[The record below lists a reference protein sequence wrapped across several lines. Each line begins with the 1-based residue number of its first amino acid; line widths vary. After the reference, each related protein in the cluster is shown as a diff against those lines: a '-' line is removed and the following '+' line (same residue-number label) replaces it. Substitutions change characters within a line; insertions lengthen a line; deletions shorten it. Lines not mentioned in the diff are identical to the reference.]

1 MIKLGSTAV
10 ILILLIRTGTGQVN
24 WPTDSNN
31 SFPWIAD
38 SVNHMNNFYDF
49 DGNPASLFEDETSK
63 QLWIGHVSD
72 YYDGAFHHPFEPK
85 SLYNQRYFVQ
95 TSYPIDE
102 NDLFKGFFTYT
113 RQNDRDVMWADQ
125 SRNLDWNPY
134 IFADSS
140 TGDFELSG
148 LSWAG
153 EWAHRLSSNWLAG
166 ATFYYNVDQRLK
178 QVFPKPL
185 NSHRDIVTKIGTQYR
200 AGNMS
205 FAAHYQ
211 YLDEQEQ
218 VEITKYNLNQ
228 DLTPLIYK
236 FRYSDLPLILRGKT
250 SDERKSELSTHQLN
264 IQGRWKNNV
273 WNVLF
278 AGCFGKTTGNTIDG
292 GNRNDEQGKLERTS
306 IGSKLKVERDWV
318 RTKVS
323 FSYGFQ
329 QNKLNANH
337 PDFNLET
344 IQHPSTVHNAQLGL
358 INKLSIKTS
367 IFGEV
372 KFHWLQNQYED
383 RMTANYWKYAQQ
395 QWGGKAGIIRSLGK
409 HWTGTLWGGY
419 SQYSYSDL
427 LTQETI
433 YTEYFNI
440 LFRDNLNYLT
450 GGEDD
455 FYLGSKIVYHFLPVF
470 EAELNTYWYQI
481 NSTNSDRKNFYA
493 DLMVKIYIF

>member
-1 MIKLGSTAV
+1 M
-10 ILILLIRTGTGQVN
+10 
-24 WPTDSNN
+24 
-31 SFPWIAD
+31 
-38 SVNHMNNFYDF
+38 
-49 DGNPASLFEDETSK
+49 
-63 QLWIGHVSD
+63 
-72 YYDGAFHHPFEPK
+72 
-85 SLYNQRYFVQ
+85 
-95 TSYPIDE
+95 
-102 NDLFKGFFTYT
+102 
-113 RQNDRDVMWADQ
+113 
-125 SRNLDWNPY
+125 
-134 IFADSS
+134 
-140 TGDFELSG
+140 
-148 LSWAG
+148 
-153 EWAHRLSSNWLAG
+153 
-166 ATFYYNVDQRLK
+166 
-178 QVFPKPL
+178 
-185 NSHRDIVTKIGTQYR
+185 
-200 AGNMS
+200 
-205 FAAHYQ
+205 
-211 YLDEQEQ
+211 
-218 VEITKYNLNQ
+218 
-228 DLTPLIYK
+228 
-236 FRYSDLPLILRGKT
+236 
-250 SDERKSELSTHQLN
+250 
-264 IQGRWKNNV
+264 
-273 WNVLF
+273 
-278 AGCFGKTTGNTIDG
+278 
-292 GNRNDEQGKLERTS
+292 
-306 IGSKLKVERDWV
+306 

-329 QNKLNANH
+329 QNKLTAEH

-383 RMTANYWKYAQQ
+383 RMTANYWKYNQQ